1 MGGLFLLQSNQKQKR
16 SVAPQFSRRYQI
28 INEVLNS
35 VTHGIGVGLSI
46 AGLVLLIIRAVH
58 LGGAMRI
65 TAYTVYGAILV
76 LFYLAST
83 MFHSLY
89 FTKASHV
96 FQIFDHCAIYL
107 LIAGTY
113 TPYCLVVIRGTLGWV
128 IFGVTWVTAVLGI
141 IYKSLWLG
149 KFQKLSTILYVVM
162 GWFCVLGFKPLY
174 NGLGPHGFLLLVLGG
189 VAFTAGAVLYSFK
202 NIKFGHVIW
211 HLFVLLGTILMFFSV
226 YLYA

>member
-1 MGGLFLLQSNQKQKR
+1 MIQTNHSKKH
-16 SVAPQFSRRYQI
+16 ATPPQFSRRYQI
-28 INEVLNS
+28 VNEVLNS

-46 AGLVLLIIRAVH
+46 AGLVLLILRAVH

-65 TAYTVYGAILV
+65 TAYTVYGSILV

-89 FTKASHV
+89 FTKASHL

-113 TPYCLVVIRGTLGWV
+113 TPYCLVVIRGALGWA
-128 IFGVTWVTAVLGI
+128 IFGVIWATAIMGI
-141 IYKSLWLG
+141 IYKCLWLG
-149 KFQKLSTILYVVM
+149 KFQKLSTVLYVVM
-162 GWFCVLGFKPLY
+162 GWFCLLGAKALY
-174 NGLGPHGFLLLVLGG
+174 NGLGPRGFLLLVLGG
-189 VAFTAGAVLYSFK
+189 VAFTVGAVLYSFK

-211 HLFVLLGTILMFFSV
+211 HLFVLLGTILMYFSV

>member
-1 MGGLFLLQSNQKQKR
+1 MIQTNHSKKH
-16 SVAPQFSRRYQI
+16 ATPPQFSRRYQI
-28 INEVLNS
+28 VNEVLNS

-46 AGLVLLIIRAVH
+46 AGLVLLILRAVH

-65 TAYTVYGAILV
+65 SAYTVYGSILV

-89 FTKASHV
+89 FTKASHL

-113 TPYCLVVIRGTLGWV
+113 TPYCLVVIRGALGWV
-128 IFGVTWVTAVLGI
+128 IFGVIWATAIMGI
-141 IYKSLWLG
+141 IYKCLWLG
-149 KFQKLSTILYVVM
+149 KFQKLSTVLYVVM
-162 GWFCVLGFKPLY
+162 GWFCLLGAKALY
-174 NGLGPHGFLLLVLGG
+174 NGLGPRGFLLLVLGG
-189 VAFTAGAVLYSFK
+189 VAFTVGAVLYSFK

-211 HLFVLLGTILMFFSV
+211 HLFVLLGTILMYFSV